1 MTMASWWTSR
11 CFRPSSPRRRPR
23 RDWSMCRIDRLEC
36 RALPSGNVTAVLA
49 GSTLTFEG
57 DIESNAV
64 VVTQDENGDVR
75 VTGLSGTTINGE
87 RSILFRAEDLP
98 DGLNVVARG
107 NAGNDSLTVRG
118 LTLEGTLTV
127 QGNEGHD
134 TVRVLGADLGG
145 LILDGGTGFNVQSVV
160 GTTLSGTPGDLVVTG
175 DGFNIARFLDVQV
188 GGSATIYPGDSF
200 NLVSVIGSNFEAGT
214 DFSQVVHEQ
223 LAQALNSHL
232 EVGQEL
238 LDNVQEHLSNVSP
251 LGSDV
256 DFDALFEQFR
266 SGGLTAAD
274 FEFA

>member
-1 MTMASWWTSR
+1 
-11 CFRPSSPRRRPR
+11 
-23 RDWSMCRIDRLEC
+23 MCRIDRLES

-107 NAGNDSLTVRG
+107 NAGNDSLTIRG

-127 QGNEGHD
+127 SGNEGHD

-160 GTTLSGTPGDLVVTG
+160 GTTVSGTPGDLVVTG
-175 DGFNIARFLDVQV
+175 DGFNVARFVDVQV
-188 GGSATIYPGDSF
+188 GGSATIYPGENF
-200 NLVSVIGSNFEAGT
+200 NLVSVIGSNFDAGT
-214 DFSQVVHEQ
+214 DFGHAVHEQ
-223 LAQALNSHL
+223 LAQALGSHL
-232 EVGQEL
+232 EASQEL
-238 LDNVQEHLSNVSP
+238 LASVQEHLADASP
-251 LGSDV
+251 QGFDV
-256 DFDALFEQFR
+256 DFDALFEHFR